1 MLGPGLEPCLLG
13 SLPGK
18 APRLPALPV
27 LGNSLIASLMPGLR
41 NLEIKTLQKD
51 GLPQDFRLGSNWL
64 RQGDSWALESHTGQ
78 VQRLEMSGVEA
89 WGGRLPFQG
98 GGTGEAPGG
107 AGA

>member
-1 MLGPGLEPCLLG
+1 MLGPGLEPCLLAWVG

-41 NLEIKTLQKD
+41 NFGIRSLQKD

-64 RQGDSWALESHTGQ
+64 RQGGSWALESH
-78 VQRLEMSGVEA
+78 
-89 WGGRLPFQG
+89 
-98 GGTGEAPGG
+98 G
-107 AGA
+107 AGATIGNVSS

>member
-1 MLGPGLEPCLLG
+1 
-13 SLPGK
+13 
-18 APRLPALPV
+18 
-27 LGNSLIASLMPGLR
+27 MPGLR

-78 VQRLEMSGVEA
+78 VQQLEMSAVEA
-89 WGGRLPFQG
+89 WGGRLAFP